1 MCISINLTQTLW
13 PLRSPCHQFHYFA
26 LQDARFE
33 ALIICMLA
41 GLVAGQGPG
50 IRELSADTPY
60 GYGTHGEEEEEE
72 EEGGRKRS

>member
-1 MCISINLTQTLW
+1 
-13 PLRSPCHQFHYFA
+13 
-26 LQDARFE
+26 
-33 ALIICMLA
+33 MLA